1 VRIPRAATAGIA
13 ALTTLALVW
22 LAAGLPAGAFF
33 AGDSG
38 VKLIAAREAIAHP
51 ARPFEADL
59 PRVGS
64 RATTFVDQMIVPH
77 GDHAHVLQSPLFPPL
92 TAPLIAA
99 LGLRGAYVWPALAFI
114 ALVPLLAAARRTLL
128 PDTSWAVLA
137 WIVVLANPLFLYA
150 LEFWEHAPAVA
161 LLAAGTTLVAPA
173 LAGAG
178 APARTALGGALV
190 GGAVLLRPE
199 GAWLAGGLALALVSP
214 PAGLN
219 RRRQGSGES
228 RRSEAKAE
236 PRPTMPL
243 WLAFGG
249 GAAALLLPAGAVN
262 YAHFGNPFGAHASA
276 VLAPMGADFIAA
288 RWQRV
293 RDWLWPA
300 STADAAGLALVA
312 AAWLAALFKVDVRA
326 RQAAVLAGTAVL
338 AVLAARRSL
347 PTSSFWQGFPL
358 ALLAL
363 MPGTGWTREARQ
375 LVIAALVTVAGVV
388 LTATND
394 GGAQWGTRYL
404 LVAAPPLLL
413 LAARGATDAAGAGT
427 WRGPRLALLALVL
440 VAGAA
445 TSRSAYLELR
455 GAKRSYQG
463 VVTAVESMAPP
474 GGVIVTNL
482 WWLDQV
488 AAALHGTRVFLYVPD
503 AAAAASALA
512 IVRDERIAALTLAW
526 SQDESPF
533 PLEAALDGTCFR
545 TTATREAPLRHVQLA
560 TAQCAP
566 TPARRAGN

>member
-1 VRIPRAATAGIA
+1 MPIPRAATAGIA
-13 ALTTLALVW
+13 ALTGLALVW

-51 ARPFEADL
+51 SRPFETDL
-59 PRVGS
+59 PRVGT

-99 LGLRGAYVWPALAFI
+99 FGLRGAYVWPALAFI
-114 ALVPLLAAARRTLL
+114 ALVPLLAAARRALL
-128 PDTSWAVLA
+128 PDTSWVVLA
-137 WIVVLANPLFLYA
+137 WIVVAASPLFLYA

-161 LLAAGTTLVAPA
+161 LLAAGMALVAPA

-178 APARTALGGALV
+178 SPRRTALGGALV
-190 GGAVLLRPE
+190 GGGVLLRPE
-199 GAWLAGGLALALVSP
+199 GAWLAAGLALALVSP
-214 PAGLN
+214 PAGL
-219 RRRQGSGES
+219 
-228 RRSEAKAE
+228 K

-249 GAAALLLPAGAVN
+249 GAAALLLPAAALN
-262 YAHFGNPFGAHASA
+262 YAHFGNPLGGHASA
-276 VLAPMGADFIAA
+276 VLAPMGADFLAA

-300 STADAAGLALVA
+300 AAADAAGLALVA
-312 AAWLAALFKVDVRA
+312 AAWLAGLFKVDVRA
-326 RQAAVLAGTAVL
+326 RQAVVLAGTAVL

-347 PTSSFWQGFPL
+347 PTPSFWQGFPL

-363 MPGTGWTREARQ
+363 MPATAWTREARQ
-375 LVIAALVTVAGVV
+375 LAIAAVVTVAGVV

-413 LAARGATDAAGAGT
+413 LAARGATDAAGAGM
-427 WRGPRLALLALVL
+427 WRRARVALLALVL
-440 VAGAA
+440 LAGAA

-463 VVTAVESMAPP
+463 LVSAVESVSPP
-474 GGVIVTNL
+474 GDVIVTNL

-512 IVRDERIAALTLAW
+512 VVRDERIDAITLAW
-526 SQDESPF
+526 SENESPF
-533 PLEAALDGTCFR
+533 PLQAALDGTCFR
-545 TTATREAPLRHVQLA
+545 AAATREAPLRRIRLA
-560 TAQCAP
+560 TARCE
-566 TPARRAGN
+566 R

>member
-1 VRIPRAATAGIA
+1 MWIPRAATAGIA
-13 ALTTLALVW
+13 ALTALALVW

-51 ARPFEADL
+51 SRPFQTDL
-59 PRVGS
+59 PRIGS
-64 RATTFVDQMIVPH
+64 RPTTFVDQMIVPH

-99 LGLRGAYVWPALAFI
+99 FGLRGAYVWPAMAFI
-114 ALVPLLAAARRTLL
+114 ALVPLLAATRRALL
-128 PDTSWAVLA
+128 PDTSWALLA

-150 LEFWEHAPAVA
+150 LEYWEHAPAVA
-161 LLAAGTTLVAPA
+161 LLAGGMALVAPA

-178 APARTALGGALV
+178 SPARTAIGGALV
-190 GGAVLLRPE
+190 GGGVLLRPE
-199 GAWLAGGLALALVSP
+199 GAWLAAGLALALVSP
-214 PAGLN
+214 PARL
-219 RRRQGSGES
+219 
-228 RRSEAKAE
+228 K
-236 PRPTMPL
+236 PRPARAL

-249 GAAALLLPAGAVN
+249 GAAALLLPAAALN
-262 YAHFGNPFGAHASA
+262 YAHFGNPLGAHASA
-276 VLAPMGADFIAA
+276 VLAPMGADFLAA

-312 AAWLAALFKVDVRA
+312 AAWLATLFKVDVRA
-326 RQAAVLAGTAVL
+326 RQAAVLAGTAVI

-347 PTSSFWQGFPL
+347 PTQSFWQGFPL

-363 MPGTGWTREARQ
+363 TPATAPTREAR
-375 LVIAALVTVAGVV
+375 LLAIAALATVAGVV

-413 LAARGATDAAGAGT
+413 LAARGATDAAGAGK
-427 WRGPRLALLALVL
+427 WRSPRLALLALVL
-440 VAGAA
+440 LAGAA

-463 VVTAVESMAPP
+463 LVTAIESVVPAR
-474 GGVIVTNL
+474 GVVVTNL

-512 IVRDERIAALTLAW
+512 IARAERLDAVTLAW
-526 SQDESPF
+526 SVDESPF
-533 PLEAALDGTCFR
+533 PLSAALDGTCFR
-545 TTATREAPLRHVQLA
+545 TVATREAPLRRVQLA
-560 TAQCAP
+560 TARCEPLAN
-566 TPARRAGN
+566 RR

>member
-1 VRIPRAATAGIA
+1 VQIPRAVTAGIA
-13 ALTTLALVW
+13 ALTALALVW

-51 ARPFEADL
+51 SRPFETDL
-59 PRVGS
+59 PRVGT

-99 LGLRGAYVWPALAFI
+99 FGLRGAYLWPALAFV
-114 ALVPLLAAARRTLL
+114 ALVPLLAVARRSLL

-137 WIVVLANPLFLYA
+137 WIVVAASPLFLYA

-161 LLAAGTTLVAPA
+161 MLAAGMALVAPA

-178 APARTALGGALV
+178 SPARTAIGGALV
-190 GGAVLLRPE
+190 GGGVLLRPE
-199 GAWLAGGLALALVSP
+199 GAWLAAGLALALVSP

-219 RRRQGSGES
+219 RP
-228 RRSEAKAE
+228 A
-236 PRPTMPL
+236 MPL

-249 GAAALLLPAGAVN
+249 GAGALLLSAAVLN
-262 YAHFGNPFGAHASA
+262 YAHFGNPLGAHASA
-276 VLAPMGADFIAA
+276 VLAPMGADFLAA

-293 RDWLWPA
+293 QDWLWPA
-300 STADAAGLALVA
+300 STADATGLVLVA
-312 AAWLAALFKVDVRA
+312 AAWLAALFKVNVRA
-326 RQAAVLAGTAVL
+326 RQTVLLAGAAVLAIA
-338 AVLAARRSL
+338 AARRLL
-347 PTSSFWQGFPL
+347 PTPSFWQGFPL

-363 MPGTGWTREARQ
+363 MPATAWTREARQ
-375 LVIAALVTVAGVV
+375 LAITALVTVAGVV

-413 LAARGATDAAGAGT
+413 LAARGATDAAGAGP
-427 WRGPRLALLALVL
+427 WRGPRLGLLAIVL
-440 VAGAA
+440 LAGAA

-463 VVTAVESMAPP
+463 LVTAVESVTPP
-474 GGVIVTNL
+474 RSVIVTNL

-512 IVRDERIAALTLAW
+512 IVRDERLDAITLAW
-526 SQDESPF
+526 SVDESPF
-533 PLEAALDGTCFR
+533 PLEASLDGTCFR
-545 TTATREAPLRHVQLA
+545 TVATREAPLRRVRLA
-560 TAQCAP
+560 TVRCQP
-566 TPARRAGN
+566 DNKEK